1 LTASFVWQKGLTF
14 PLAYIMIRW
23 LPMICYVSE
32 ENMKNKEASLYEPVR
47 SYLEEQGYEAVVV
60 SGTRSMVLA
69 TGLGLDVRL
78 KNRALKL

>member
-1 LTASFVWQKGLTF
+1 
-14 PLAYIMIRW
+14 
-23 LPMICYVSE
+23 
-32 ENMKNKEASLYEPVR
+32 MKNKEPSLYEPVR

-60 SGTRSMVLA
+60 SSTRSMVLA